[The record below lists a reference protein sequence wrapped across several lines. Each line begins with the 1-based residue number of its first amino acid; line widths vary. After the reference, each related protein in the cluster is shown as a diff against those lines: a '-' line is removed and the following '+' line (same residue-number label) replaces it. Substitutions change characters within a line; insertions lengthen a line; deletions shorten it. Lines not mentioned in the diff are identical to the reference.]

1 MRALESYQ
9 MLKML
14 SFDMNARPETSVPLI
29 HCVIIETSSQAMP
42 DFRQTLLQFMDASV
56 HELDKCRKCFHACIY
71 AKEVHFSIYCD
82 SILSTQS
89 IKFIWLILS
98 TIRLNGDIVIPRLRF
113 GHILRHCARWKST
126 YYY

>member
-9 MLKML
+9 ML

-56 HELDKCRKCFHACIY
+56 HELDKCCKCFHACIY

-82 SILSTQS
+82 SRVHNQLS
-89 IKFIWLILS
+89 L
-98 TIRLNGDIVIPRLRF
+98 F
-113 GHILRHCARWKST
+113 G
-126 YYY
+126 